1 MKANSMSAVNTDMKQ
16 MMMKTSSAVAYP
28 TCTVQ
33 YSTVQYSTVQYTVSA
48 VSHLRLGLA
57 AEPDGDHGEHG
68 GGAQLGAGGG
78 LLALVRLNQP
88 EGDPGAHHD
97 DVQGHV
103 HLQKGEHG

>member
-1 MKANSMSAVNTDMKQ
+1 MYSIQHSTVKCSA
-16 MMMKTSSAVAYP
+16 
-28 TCTVQ
+28 VQ
-33 YSTVQYSTVQYTVSA
+33 YSAVPYSTVRA
-48 VSHLRLGLA
+48 VSHLRLCLA
-57 AEPDGDHGEHG
+57 AESDCDDCKHG

-78 LLALVRLNQP
+78 LLALVRLDQP